1 MAEVRLQ
8 IPGVGEEVN
17 CFFNARCQTFVCNK
31 AREEIRMQIGIE
43 GFWRLE
49 RFETAADGEMH
60 ECERI
65 YYSITRMVVEVAE
78 KQGPHD
84 YGAFIAR
91 FEYKDGR
98 KKVVMRDFKRR
109 ASTSDNHESA
119 TPGQLLPFGMNA
131 TTTEFEVVVADGDNL
146 VLRSDYATLQL
157 TRF

>member
-1 MAEVRLQ
+1 MGKV
-8 IPGVGEEVN
+8 
-17 CFFNARCQTFVCNK
+17 
-31 AREEIRMQIGIE
+31 IRMCVAAFMLCAVCCGCEWKDPIDEDIE

-65 YYSITRMVVEVAE
+65 YYSITRIVVEVAE
-78 KQGPHD
+78 KQGPHG

>member
-1 MAEVRLQ
+1 MGKV
-8 IPGVGEEVN
+8 
-17 CFFNARCQTFVCNK
+17 
-31 AREEIRMQIGIE
+31 IRMCITAFLVCAICCGCEWKDPIDEDIE

-49 RFETAADGEMH
+49 RFETRADGQIH

>member
-1 MAEVRLQ
+1 MGKV
-8 IPGVGEEVN
+8 
-17 CFFNARCQTFVCNK
+17 
-31 AREEIRMQIGIE
+31 IRMCVAAFMLCAVCCGCEWKDPIDEDIE

>member
-1 MAEVRLQ
+1 MGKITRLAFMAALACILCCGCDWKGPIDED
-8 IPGVGEEVN
+8 
-17 CFFNARCQTFVCNK
+17 
-31 AREEIRMQIGIE
+31 IE

-49 RFETAADGEMH
+49 RFETTADGQMH

-78 KQGPHD
+78 KQGPHG
-84 YGAFIAR
+84 YGAFIGR

-98 KKVVMRDFKRR
+98 RKVVMREFKQR
-109 ASTSDNHESA
+109 ANTSDNGVDA
-119 TPGQLLPFGMNA
+119 TVDDLLPFGMNA
-131 TTTEFEVVVADGDNL
+131 NGTTFEVVVADGDNL

>member
-1 MAEVRLQ
+1 M
-8 IPGVGEEVN
+8 G
-17 CFFNARCQTFVCNK
+17 K
-31 AREEIRMQIGIE
+31 MIRMVLMTVITVMMCGGCDWKDPIDEDIE

-49 RFETAADGEMH
+49 RFETRADGQMH

-78 KQGPHD
+78 RQGPGG
-84 YGAFIAR
+84 YGAFIGR

-98 KKVVMRDFKRR
+98 KRVVMSDFKQR
-109 ASTSDNHESA
+109 ANTSDNGVSA
-119 TPGQLLPFGMNA
+119 TPEDMLPFGMDA
-131 TTTEFEVVVADGDNL
+131 ATTEFEVVVTDGDNL